1 MPYLVFDMFVLG
13 STLDSELKLGAWVLT
28 LSFKLSSQGQPPW
41 SPHGAGL
48 VHWAPSFPEWSLSCS
63 EVTAN
68 SRQFSLEG
76 SLFLPT

>member
-28 LSFKLSSQGQPPW
+28 LSFKLSSQGQLPW
-41 SPHGAGL
+41 STHGAGL
-48 VHWAPSFPEWSLSCS
+48 VHWAPSFPEWSLSCY